1 MLGSRPLAQ
10 APYRMT
16 PPELIDLRKQLTK
29 LLDAGLVQPS
39 KAPYGAPMLSPKKQD
54 GSLRMCVDYRTL
66 NKVTIKN
73 KYPIPLVEN
82 CSID

>member
-16 PPELIDLRKQLTK
+16 PLELIELRKQLTE

-39 KAPYGAPMLSPKKQD
+39 KEPCGALVLSQKKQD
-54 GSLRMCVDYRTL
+54 G
-66 NKVTIKN
+66 
-73 KYPIPLVEN
+73 
-82 CSID
+82 